1 MKKAVKPLF
10 SAMLSVCLVMTM
22 FLSVFP
28 LSSATETA
36 DVPTLYASSFESEN
50 SFLTLDQ
57 YTGLGF
63 TLGSAAAADRNPD
76 AHPLADTDMKLEEV
90 QYGWTNPQVIAV
102 MLSSPYWDELNYG
115 ADMNAAG
122 STSFSVS
129 TGVQTDDSATV
140 DLAIGLSIS
149 ASVSAEVFGNGGE
162 IGGELKAA
170 LSQAIEVQS
179 SKATDKELTY
189 QAGAGEDH
197 VALVVFPMA
206 SYKYSYYNS
215 AGEKEYL
222 CTNMHLEPIGTVTTL
237 ANYNRVL
244 REYNATQTTDD
255 KKLPM
260 IDMSYIRTQYTAGD
274 PSTGFLSASDIP
286 ECLLFE
292 NGKLIAADQSIAPEQ
307 NRLVGDVYVSPQA
320 YSVTVGNADSG
331 AESSL
336 TVSSSNGHSYSLG
349 CSLDSSVY
357 GEISEGF
364 DIGVAEFSASQRLTL
379 SGSIGAGFAR
389 ATLNTESM
397 SYSMGFIDLPATA
410 QTGVTGAGI
419 PKSDYA
425 FNAKLAVWM
434 PREVGSK
441 VPCAPAIIGSIV
453 EFADPDAM
461 PLYLPDD
468 LHVSQ
473 VTASSVS
480 LSWHNPKFSDEPFSK
495 RKPSFYDVV
504 AVTSGSGTPTY
515 TTVGTVSADEE
526 SYTVTGLLPAT
537 TYTYLLRAGNDSGR
551 HSAFGPSVTV
561 DTNSADGPIITGQP
575 MDTAFAVGDQ
585 PIFSIDVQK
594 TNDSYTLSYNW
605 YILSRTRYGS
615 NWRLVRQTEDN
626 AFNAAYFD
634 QSGVIT
640 PSNRFDLDETIYRC
654 VVVENRG
661 GTTVSV
667 TSNAVTLSV
676 VTTFRIKT
684 YDELRDVALKIRQ
697 GSETAAAG
705 EYFLDADITCPT
717 DETWNVPIGTAAM
730 PFCGTFD
737 GQGHTIRG
745 LTWNVSGQKEYGM
758 FGSIRSA
765 TVKNLHLKDVNSYT
779 DRGYAGA
786 ICGYAVDSVI
796 SDCTVSGSVTG
807 ASGMGGGYGLAGIC
821 GQSAGSTVI
830 KRCINHATVSGQ
842 VTYVGGIVAFQNS
855 GTVVDCANHGTLKVS
870 CPVDED
876 FTTMRAYAGGIVGYA
891 KGSVQNC
898 FNTYTLSYSTVD
910 PEHDNLSNNNEA
922 INSYYVNNINNQVG
936 GRVKERFASGEI
948 AYLLNDGVED
958 GTQSWFQ
965 NLDNGMAADEY
976 PTLVNNGD
984 NTVYVLSADN
994 NTYSNCPP
1002 TIDTAPLHY
1011 TALRSYNLRDDH
1023 SATITVGNAR
1033 VDNRNKIITLY
1044 VLKNAKRVGLLKHLG
1059 EGGTLGTLTLQ
1070 GDYPTLKKSIK
1081 QLLLDG
1087 DSEPPVY
1094 TDGNGCIFIRLP
1106 EDGSALA
1113 DLTVLYTATNK
1124 QSTPYTLCVECVE
1137 EDALH
1142 SLGTTT
1148 LDPLHESDPDYGI
1161 GQQTETP
1168 STTTTTTSPT
1178 TTTSKTT
1185 ASPETGDTTQAF
1197 AWIIIAC
1204 AALCVM
1210 TVYGKRKQISE

>member
-1 MKKAVKPLF
+1 MKKAVKSLF
-10 SAMLSVCLVMTM
+10 SIMLSVCLMTTM
-22 FLSVFP
+22 LLSVFP
-28 LSSATETA
+28 LSSIAE
-36 DVPTLYASSFESEN
+36 PTDAPMLYASAFEDKT

-76 AHPLADTDMKLEEV
+76 AHPLAGSDMTLEEV
-90 QYGWTNPQVIAV
+90 KYGWTNPQVLAV

-129 TGVQTDDSATV
+129 TGVQTDESTAV
-140 DLAIGLSIS
+140 DLALGLSIS
-149 ASVSAEVFGNGGE
+149 ASASAEVFGNGGE
-162 IGGELKAA
+162 IGAELKAA

-179 SKATDKELTY
+179 SKATERELKY

-215 AGEKEYL
+215 DGEKEYL
-222 CTNMHLEPIGTVTTL
+222 CTNMHLEPVDTVTTL
-237 ANYNRVL
+237 ENYNRVL
-244 REYNATQTTDD
+244 LEYNATQTSDD

-260 IDMSYIRTQYTAGD
+260 IDMSYIRAQYTAGD
-274 PSTGFLSASDIP
+274 PSTSFSSASDIP
-286 ECLLFE
+286 GCLLFE

-336 TVSSSNGHSYSLG
+336 TVSSASGHSHSLG
-349 CSLDSSVY
+349 CSLDGSVY
-357 GEISEGF
+357 GELSEGV
-364 DIGVAEFSASQRLTL
+364 DVGVAEVSASQRLTV
-379 SGSIGAGFAR
+379 SGSIGAAFAR
-389 ATLNTESM
+389 ATLNTDSM

-425 FNAKLAVWM
+425 FNAKLAVWL

-453 EFADPDAM
+453 EFTDPDAM

-473 VTASSVS
+473 VTASSVT
-480 LSWHNPKFSDEPFSK
+480 LSWHNPDFTEAPFNK
-495 RKPSFYDVV
+495 RKPSFYDIV

-537 TYTYLLRAGNDSGR
+537 TYTYLLRAGDDSGR

-561 DTNSADGPIITGQP
+561 DTNSADAPIITGQP
-575 MDTAFAVGDQ
+575 VDTVFAVGDQ
-585 PIFSIDVQK
+585 PTFSVDVQK
-594 TNDSYTLSYNW
+594 TNDSYALSYNW
-605 YILSRTRYGS
+605 YMLERTRYGS
-615 NWRLVRQTEDN
+615 SWRFVRQTQDN
-626 AFNAAYFD
+626 TFNAAYFD
-634 QSGVIT
+634 ANGVIT

-667 TSNAVTLSV
+667 TSDAATLSV
-676 VTTFRIKT
+676 VTAFRIKT

-697 GSETAAAG
+697 GSDTAAAG
-705 EYFLDADITCPT
+705 EYFLEADITCPT
-717 DETWNVPIGTAAM
+717 DEMWSVPIGTAAA

-745 LTWNVSGQKEYGM
+745 LTWNVSGQKDYGL
-758 FGSIRSA
+758 FGYIRSA
-765 TVKNLHLKDVNSYT
+765 TVKNLHLKDVNSYIHG
-779 DRGYAGA
+779 GYAGA
-786 ICGYAVDSVI
+786 ISGYAVDSVI
-796 SDCTVSGSVTG
+796 ADCTVSGSVTG
-807 ASGMGGGYGLAGIC
+807 ASGMGGGGGLAGIC
-821 GQSAGSTVI
+821 AQSGGNTVI
-830 KRCINHATVSGQ
+830 ERCVNHATVSGQ
-842 VTYVGGIVAFQNS
+842 ITYIGGIVAIQHS
-855 GTVVDCANHGTLKVS
+855 GTVINCANHGALKVS

-876 FTTMRAYAGGIVGYA
+876 YTTMLAYAGGIVGYA
-891 KGSVQNC
+891 KGKVQNC
-898 FNTYTLSYSTVD
+898 FNTYTLSYSKVD
-910 PEHDNLSNNNEA
+910 PEHNNLSNQNEA
-922 INSYYVNNINNQVG
+922 TNSYYVNNIDNSVG
-936 GRVKERFASGEI
+936 GRVKDRFMSGEI
-948 AYLLNDGVED
+948 AFLLNGGVED

-976 PTLVNNGD
+976 PTLVDNGE
-984 NTVYVLSADN
+984 NTVYALSEGD
-994 NTYSNCPP
+994 NTYSNFPP
-1002 TIDTAPLHY
+1002 TVSTASLHY
-1011 TALRSYNLRDDH
+1011 THLRSYNLADDH

-1033 VDNRNKIITLY
+1033 VDNRNKVITLY

-1059 EGGTLGTLTLQ
+1059 TNGTLGTLTLQ
-1070 GDYPTLKKSIK
+1070 GNYPTLKKTIK

-1087 DSEPPVY
+1087 DSEPAVY
-1094 TDGNGCIFIRLP
+1094 TDSNGCIFLRLP
-1106 EDGSALA
+1106 EDGSTLA
-1113 DLTVLYTATNK
+1113 DLTVLFTAANK
-1124 QSTPYTLCVECVE
+1124 RSTSYTLRVEYVDE
-1137 EDALH
+1137 EELNALCI
-1142 SLGTTT
+1142 TA
-1148 LDPLHESDPDYGI
+1148 LDPLHESDPDYAV
-1161 GQQTETP
+1161 GQQTDTTP
-1168 STTTTTTSPT
+1168 TTTTTTTS
-1178 TTTSKTT
+1178 KTPKPS
-1185 ASPETGDTTQAF
+1185 ASPGTGDSAPVF
-1197 AWIIIAC
+1197 AWILALC
-1204 AALCVM
+1204 AALGVI
-1210 TVYGKRKQISE
+1210 TVYSKRQQISE

>member
-1 MKKAVKPLF
+1 MKKAVKSLC
-10 SAMLSVCLVMTM
+10 SVVLSVCLVTTM

-28 LSSATETA
+28 LSSASETA
-36 DVPTLYASSFESEN
+36 DIPTLYASAFEGET

-76 AHPLADTDMKLEEV
+76 AHPLSDSDMTLEAV
-90 QYGWTNPQVIAV
+90 TYGWTNPQALAV

-122 STSFSVS
+122 STAFSVS
-129 TGVQTDDSATV
+129 TGVQTDGSATV
-140 DLAIGLSIS
+140 DLEIGLSIS

-162 IGGELKAA
+162 IGGELKTA

-179 SKATDKELTY
+179 SKATETTLEY
-189 QAGAGEDH
+189 QAGAGEDR

-206 SYKYSYYNS
+206 SYKYSYENS
-215 AGEKEYL
+215 AGETEYL
-222 CTNMHLEPIGTVTTL
+222 CVNMHLEPVGTVTTL
-237 ANYNRVL
+237 ENYNRVL
-244 REYNATQTTDD
+244 LEHNAAQTSDD

-260 IDMSYIRTQYTAGD
+260 IDMSYIHAQYTAGD

-292 NGKLIAADQSIAPEQ
+292 NGKLIAADQTIAPEQ

-336 TVSSSNGHSYSLG
+336 TVSSSNGHSYGLG

-357 GEISEGF
+357 GEISEGV
-364 DIGVAEFSASQRLTL
+364 DVGVAEFSASQRLTL

-389 ATLNTESM
+389 AKFNTDSM

-453 EFADPDAM
+453 EFTDPDAM

-473 VTASSVS
+473 VTASAVS
-480 LSWHNPKFSDEPFSK
+480 LAWRNPDFTEEPFSK
-495 RKPSFYDVV
+495 RKPSFYDIV

-537 TYTYLLRAGNDSGR
+537 TYTYLLRAGDDSGR

-561 DTNSADGPIITGQP
+561 DTNSADAPIITKQP
-575 MDTAFAVGDQ
+575 VDTVFAVGDQ

-594 TNDSYTLSYNW
+594 TNESNTLSYNW

-615 NWRLVRQTEDN
+615 SWRFVRQTADN
-626 AFNAAYFD
+626 TFNAAYFD
-634 QSGVIT
+634 ANGVIT
-640 PSNRFDLDETIYRC
+640 PSNRFDLDETVYRC

-667 TSNAVTLSV
+667 TSDAVTLSV

-697 GSETAAAG
+697 GSQTAAAG
-705 EYFLDADITCPT
+705 DYVLEADITCPT
-717 DETWNVPIGTAAM
+717 DEMWSVPIGTAAT

-745 LTWNVSGQKEYGM
+745 LTWNVSGQKDYGM
-758 FGSIRSA
+758 FGHIRSA
-765 TVKNLHLKDVNSYT
+765 TVKNLHLKDVNSYILG
-779 DRGYAGA
+779 GYAGA
-786 ICGYAVDSVI
+786 ISGYAVDSVI

-821 GQSAGSTVI
+821 AQSAGNTVI
-830 KRCINHATVSGQ
+830 ERCVNRATVSGQ
-842 VTYVGGIVAFQNS
+842 VSYVGGIVAFQHS
-855 GTVVDCANHGTLKVS
+855 GTVVDCANHGSLKVS

-876 FTTMRAYAGGIVGYA
+876 HSTMRAYAGGLVGYA

-922 INSYYVNNINNQVG
+922 TNSYYVNNIDNGVG
-936 GRVKERFASGEI
+936 GRVKERFTSGEI
-948 AYLLNDGVED
+948 AHLLNGGIED

-965 NLDNGMAADEY
+965 NLDNGMTADEY

-984 NTVYVLSADN
+984 NTVYRHSEN
-994 NTYSNCPP
+994 NAYSNYPP
-1002 TIDTAPLHY
+1002 TVGTASLHY
-1011 TALRSYNLRDDH
+1011 GDLRSYSLREDH
-1023 SATITVGNAR
+1023 SAAITVGNAR
-1033 VDNRNKIITLY
+1033 IDNRNKIITLY
-1044 VLKNAKRVGLLKHLG
+1044 VLKNAKRIGLLKHLG
-1059 EGGTLGTLTLQ
+1059 KNGTRGTLTLQ
-1070 GDYPTLKKSIK
+1070 GNYPTLKKSLK
-1081 QLLLDG
+1081 QVLLDG
-1087 DSEPPVY
+1087 DIEPAVY

-1106 EDGSALA
+1106 EDGRTLA
-1113 DLTVLYTATNK
+1113 DLTVLFTAANK
-1124 QSTPYTLCVECVE
+1124 RSTAYTLRVECVDE
-1137 EDALH
+1137 EALKD
-1142 SLGTTT
+1142 LGITA
-1148 LDPLHESDPDYGI
+1148 LDPLHESDPDYAVE
-1161 GQQTETP
+1161 QQPEAT
-1168 STTTTTTSPT
+1168 STTTTTAST
-1178 TTTSKTT
+1178 TTTT
-1185 ASPETGDTTQAF
+1185 ANVPVSPETGDSTQPLV
-1197 AWIIIAC
+1197 WILIAC
-1204 AALCVM
+1204 AALLVITICA
-1210 TVYGKRKQISE
+1210 TRKQIRE